1 MTPRYDTNLLWEHLT
16 QVDPNFVDFF
26 STQVR
31 CNRLIAGLVF
41 PALQDEDL
49 VICPDWS
56 STELSRLTRNILG
69 DTEDSVK
76 EEPDSDQ
83 EYEDF
88 QSSANINQND
98 NSNPGDDDLSTK
110 ANISSKRRTRSQV
123 SYKAFYDFEE
133 EDRTKSSMN
142 YNKKSAFFPGVGSGG
157 SRKARCMS
165 CPACLQPDCRACK
178 YCIDM
183 KKYGGP
189 GVKKQSC
196 EHRPKC
202 HAKEKGKAGSAEM
215 MSSSR
220 SDTDTK
226 CSSDLDDVESL
237 DDPTDENV
245 YFDRKRHDTTQ
256 ACQKYSTTK
265 SSRSFDIDRKKSYD
279 SACAKLSQS
288 SEDESQSAK
297 NIDESLKCSHC
308 EFIGK
313 TESGLKKHKIRY
325 HRSRQGSREESH
337 PVDAK
342 NSVKFK
348 DSGKRKVID
357 AWHVK
362 NVPSDGNN
370 GNSLKRHKTNGYV
383 IDN

>member
-1 MTPRYDTNLLWEHLT
+1 MT

-31 CNRLIAGLVF
+31 CNRLIAGLLF
-41 PALQDEDL
+41 PTLKDEDL
-49 VICPDWS
+49 VICPDWA
-56 STELSRLTRNILG
+56 STDLSGTVKNILG
-69 DTEDSVK
+69 DIEDTVK
-76 EEPDSDQ
+76 EEPSSEQ
-83 EYEDF
+83 EDF
-88 QSSANINQND
+88 QSFVHKHND
-98 NSNPGDDDLSTK
+98 NNPGDNLCTK
-110 ANISSKRRTRSQV
+110 QNISSERRTRSRV
-123 SYKAFYDFEE
+123 SYKVFDEE
-133 EDRTKSSMN
+133 EANKNSSMN
-142 YNKKSAFFPGVGSGG
+142 INKKSAFYPGLGSGG

-178 YCIDM
+178 YCVDM

-202 HAKEKGKAGSAEM
+202 HAKEKGKEM
-215 MSSSR
+215 ISSSR

-245 YFDRKRHDTTQ
+245 YFDRKRHDNTQ

-265 SSRSFDIDRKKSYD
+265 SSRSFDMDRKNSYD
-279 SACAKLSQS
+279 SASCAKLSQS
-288 SEDESQSAK
+288 SEDESLSAK
-297 NIDESLKCSHC
+297 TLDESLKCSHC

-313 TESGLKKHKIRY
+313 TETGLKKHKIRY
-325 HRSRQGSREESH
+325 HRSCQGSKEESD
-337 PVDAK
+337 PATTQ
-342 NSVKFK
+342 NSVKVK
-348 DSGKRKVID
+348 ESGKRKVID

-362 NVPSDGNN
+362 NIPSDGNN
-370 GNSLKRHKTNGYV
+370 GNSLKRLKTNGYV
-383 IDN
+383 LDN

>member
-1 MTPRYDTNLLWEHLT
+1 MT
-16 QVDPNFVDFF
+16 QVDPNFADFI
-26 STQVR
+26 STR
-31 CNRLIAGLVF
+31 FNRLIAGLVF
-41 PALQDEDL
+41 PALQNEDL
-49 VICPDWS
+49 VI
-56 STELSRLTRNILG
+56 TELSGRLVRTIIGN
-69 DTEDSVK
+69 TEDTIE
-76 EEPDSDQ
+76 EEPGSDQ
-83 EYEDF
+83 GDC
-88 QSSANINQND
+88 QSIANKTQND
-98 NSNPGDDDLSTK
+98 KYPGDNLCT
-110 ANISSKRRTRSQV
+110 NRFSKRRTRSQV
-123 SYKAFYDFEE
+123 SYSEE
-133 EDRTKSSMN
+133 ETHKKSSMN
-142 YNKKSAFFPGVGSGG
+142 YNKKSAFFPGGGSGG

-202 HAKEKGKAGSAEM
+202 HAKEKGKTGSGSEM
-215 MSSSR
+215 LSSSR

-245 YFDRKRHDTTQ
+245 YFDRKRHDPTQ

-313 TESGLKKHKIRY
+313 TETGLKKHKIRY
-325 HRSRQGSREESH
+325 HRSRKGSGEESH
-337 PVDAK
+337 PDDAK

>member
-1 MTPRYDTNLLWEHLT
+1 MKFYVQTSLLREGH
-16 QVDPNFVDFF
+16 
-26 STQVR
+26 
-31 CNRLIAGLVF
+31 
-41 PALQDEDL
+41 
-49 VICPDWS
+49 
-56 STELSRLTRNILG
+56 
-69 DTEDSVK
+69 
-76 EEPDSDQ
+76 
-83 EYEDF
+83 
-88 QSSANINQND
+88 
-98 NSNPGDDDLSTK
+98 
-110 ANISSKRRTRSQV
+110 SQV
-123 SYKAFYDFEE
+123 SYKAFRDVWKEAHK
-133 EDRTKSSMN
+133 KSPMN
-142 YNKKSAFFPGVGSGG
+142 YNKKSAFYPGLGSGG

-202 HAKEKGKAGSAEM
+202 HAKEKGKAET

-226 CSSDLDDVESL
+226 CSSDLDDVDSL
-237 DDPTDENV
+237 DDPTDDNV
-245 YFDRKRHDTTQ
+245 YFDRKRHDQ
-256 ACQKYSTTK
+256 SRQVCQKYSTTK
-265 SSRSFDIDRKKSYD
+265 SSRSIDIDRKKSYD

-288 SEDESQSAK
+288 SVDESQSAK
-297 NIDESLKCSHC
+297 NQDESLKCSHC

-325 HRSRQGSREESH
+325 HRSYPGSKEEPDPDEVKS
-337 PVDAK
+337 AA
-342 NSVKFK
+342 KFK
-348 DSGKRKVID
+348 ESGKRKVID